1 MAKKKRSSVPRTR
14 GAIARRLSRAYD
26 RSGDTPRAVSL
37 TYIRSLTQTN
47 KSSYGI
53 QFRTRKP
60 RKGPQIEDIK
70 RNPIY
75 HLNLKFVSDHTV
87 ERIRQ
92 SLPKLTKEQ
101 IERICYER
109 KERRRVMFANGFAG
123 SRKHRL
129 PSYTASSLVRC

>member
-1 MAKKKRSSVPRTR
+1 MAKRKTSRVPRTR
-14 GAIARRLSRAYD
+14 KPIARRLRRAYD

-37 TYIRSLTQTN
+37 SYIRPLTQTN
-47 KSSYGI
+47 KTKYGI

-60 RKGPQIEDIK
+60 QKGPQIAEKIK
-70 RNPIY
+70 KPIY
-75 HLNLKFVSDHTV
+75 HLNLKFASDHMV

-109 KERRRVMFANGFAG
+109 KQRRRVIFANGFAG

-129 PSYTASSLVRC
+129 PTYTPSSLVRC

>member
-1 MAKKKRSSVPRTR
+1 MAKRKTSRVPRTR
-14 GAIARRLSRAYD
+14 KPIARFKRAYD
-26 RSGDTPRAVSL
+26 RSGDTPRAESL
-37 TYIRSLTQTN
+37 SYIRSLTQTN
-47 KSSYGI
+47 KSNYGI

-60 RKGPQIEDIK
+60 QKGPQIAEIK
-70 RNPIY
+70 KPIY
-75 HLNLKFVSDHTV
+75 HLNLKFASDRMV

-109 KERRRVMFANGFAG
+109 KERRRVIFANGFAG

-129 PSYTASSLVRC
+129 PTYTASSLVRC